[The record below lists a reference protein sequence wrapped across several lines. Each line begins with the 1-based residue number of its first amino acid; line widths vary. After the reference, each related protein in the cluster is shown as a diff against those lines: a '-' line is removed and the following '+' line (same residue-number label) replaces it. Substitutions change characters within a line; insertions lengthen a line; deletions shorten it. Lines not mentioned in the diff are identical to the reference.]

1 MPAPRRS
8 LENTFSCEKRQER
21 SFSGAFGT
29 AGILFLGKKIQGKK
43 RKEVV
48 VEVNEV
54 PPRVVAADVPG
65 RGRMYYLVDSQDDFL
80 PEAKAFLDWKAAT
93 RRAPTTV
100 KAYCSR
106 LSWYYHFLAHRN
118 MRVSEVTPADLTA
131 FVIWLCN
138 PYRDVKT
145 VPAISQPSPLTATSV
160 NLILQ
165 AVGALYRFLV
175 RCGWLAESPV
185 PYVDVPRGKW
195 LKEHD
200 LLAHT
205 HRGSATVQRMELK
218 LREPKQLPPTVS
230 EEDFQIFLNSIHLA
244 ENPNADPTG
253 FRDRLLCLML
263 KEGGFRIGEL
273 LGMRMQDLEFGKH
286 GVHVRFRP
294 DNENGARAKA
304 GYGRDRFVHL
314 PDDLLGLLDI
324 YITEVWI
331 EANPRTDHLWIV
343 LRKEA
348 KDQAGQRTCGTA
360 LRVSSVEKMFQH
372 YSNKSHVR
380 LHPHVLRHTHATQ
393 MVLSYLRDGEDVD
406 WKFVQERLGHTSVVT
421 TMQTYTHLNDEDRK
435 LAYERYLKKK
445 EGKAHA

>member
-1 MPAPRRS
+1 M
-8 LENTFSCEKRQER
+8 
-21 SFSGAFGT
+21 
-29 AGILFLGKKIQGKK
+29 
-43 RKEVV
+43 

-160 NLILQ
+160 NLI
-165 AVGALYRFLV
+165 
-175 RCGWLAESPV
+175 
-185 PYVDVPRGKW
+185 
-195 LKEHD
+195 
-200 LLAHT
+200 
-205 HRGSATVQRMELK
+205 
-218 LREPKQLPPTVS
+218 
-230 EEDFQIFLNSIHLA
+230 FQIFLNSIHLA